1 MKSAACGEAKIAFS
15 WLVTMGAVMT
25 DSGDKPTGDQG
36 DRLKDFGHR
45 LDRTVSSRQ
54 NKDDVDATDGMAA
67 SFAMRAIAELLV
79 ALAICTVGGYYLDR
93 YLGTTPWFMIIL
105 MPLGQAVGI
114 WNILRMGKSKE
125 AEVIMGGKGPPPP
138 SVKDDD
144 DED

>member
-1 MKSAACGEAKIAFS
+1 MKSAACREANGAFS
-15 WLVTMGAVMT
+15 LYESMGANMK

-36 DRLKDFGHR
+36 ERLKEFGQR
-45 LDRTVSSRQ
+45 LDSTVSSRQ
-54 NKDDVDATDGMAA
+54 NQDDVDATDGMAA

-93 YLGTTPWFMIIL
+93 YFGTTPWLMIVL

-125 AEVIMGGKGPPPP
+125 AEAIMGGKGPPPP